1 MTGSAIGLPRTG
13 LRRRLVTA
21 FLLLT
26 LLPVALLSA
35 AVALLLSRGLE
46 QAAQDRLQA
55 GLDAAHSRFG
65 ALTTRARERLAE
77 LVADDLPALGS
88 GDDNDLLDEIA
99 RRRELPALE
108 LLDGAGI
115 VIASHH
121 WPAGFGL
128 PDHAGLFPGGAPY
141 RIESVASGYGADERL
156 AVVAEAPGRWR
167 GRKVLLRGGSFVDE
181 DMLGGLAALMG
192 LEVGLYDEIR
202 GRWTAPAR
210 SPLASWTRPGLG
222 PARGEI
228 LLGEA
233 RLRWAATPLCSG
245 LMLVVAAPE
254 GTLEH
259 TLSGVRRL
267 GLAAAA
273 LALLGTLA
281 GALVVSGRLARPI
294 RELAEAARQVAGGDL
309 RVSVPV
315 RTEDE
320 LGSLARAFNEMTA
333 ELRLSGA
340 RLVQAERVAA
350 WREIARRLAHELKKP
365 LFPIQLSIETLRRS
379 LDREPPP
386 APADFEA
393 LFRESSDTILQELRS
408 LRRVIES
415 FGDLARLPRP
425 HLVPMDLAHL
435 AEQVL
440 ALYQPGAPRVRVEA
454 DFTARLTVRGD
465 AELLARAL
473 GNVVANALE
482 AMPDGGTL
490 RVRTL
495 GVPGGAAVEVEDT
508 GPGLSEE
515 QLALLFTPYHTTKPV
530 GTGLGLVIAQGIA
543 VDHGGRIEA
552 ASSPGRGATFR
563 LVLPRPS
570 GS

>member
-1 MTGSAIGLPRTG
+1 MR

-35 AVALLLSRGLE
+35 AVAALLSRGLE
-46 QAAQDRLQA
+46 QATEARLES
-55 GLDAAHSRFG
+55 GLEAARLR
-65 ALTTRARERLAE
+65 LTSLATRARERLSQM
-77 LVADDLPALGS
+77 VADDLPALGS

-99 RRRELPALE
+99 RRRDLPAME

-128 PDHAGLFPGGAPY
+128 PDHDGLFPGGTPY
-141 RIESVASGYGADERL
+141 RIETVASGYGADERL

-167 GRKVLLRGGSFVDE
+167 GRKVLLRGGFFVDE
-181 DMLGGLAALMG
+181 EMLGGLSALMG

-202 GRWTAPAR
+202 ARWTAPGR
-210 SPLASWTRPGLG
+210 SPLGSWSRPVLG
-222 PARGEI
+222 PARGEV
-228 LLGEA
+228 LLREA

-245 LMLVVAAPE
+245 LILVVAAPD
-254 GTLEH
+254 GALEH
-259 TLSGVRRL
+259 ALRGVRRL

-281 GALVVSGRLARPI
+281 GALFVSGRLARPI

-315 RTEDE
+315 LTEDE

-386 APADFEA
+386 APADFES

-440 ALYQPGAPRVRVEA
+440 ALYQPGAPKVRVEA
-454 DFTARLTVRGD
+454 DFAARPAVTGD

-482 AMPDGGTL
+482 AMPEGGTL

-495 GVPGGAAVEVEDT
+495 VVPGGAAVEVEDT

-515 QLALLFTPYHTTKPV
+515 QLARLFTPYHTTKPG

-552 ASSPGRGATFR
+552 SSSLGHGATFR
-563 LVLPRPS
+563 LVLPRRS